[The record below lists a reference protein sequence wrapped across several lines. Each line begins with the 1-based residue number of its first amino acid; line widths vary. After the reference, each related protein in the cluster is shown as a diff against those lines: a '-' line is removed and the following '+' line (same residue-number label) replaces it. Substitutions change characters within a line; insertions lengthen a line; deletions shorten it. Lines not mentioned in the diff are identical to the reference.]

1 MSNIEYVKFAVDR
14 SNYFRVRN
22 HDQFVKKMAQANIQ
36 WWVKETEEEALYAIT
51 GGPQNGGR
59 FPWVIK
65 EGNSELSPY
74 DIRETVQDVLH
85 PDDTAILVGVL
96 MDGKDYLDGW
106 ASVITLKHI
115 KNMSLSEWVSTT
127 LDKLGRVATDF
138 NY

>member
-1 MSNIEYVKFAVDR
+1 
-14 SNYFRVRN
+14 
-22 HDQFVKKMAQANIQ
+22 MAQANIQ